1 VSAVRRAWARR
12 FGRTVALLG
21 PDGAGKST
29 VSRLLTGPGIL
40 PYPVKVIYMGVNPDA
55 ASLMLP
61 TTRVARALRRA
72 TARHQKIRHPH
83 QTRPATGGRRGSPPA
98 GVRPTALGVA
108 KDAARLGTWVLEE
121 WYRQGVAWAYLAR
134 GYLVIYD
141 RHFVADYHHTG
152 RSPDTP
158 TVARVHGWLLRRAFP
173 RPALLV
179 CLDAPAAV
187 VYARKREDSV
197 EWLEQRRAD
206 YLQLA
211 ASTPGAAV
219 VDATAS
225 VPEVVA
231 AVATVICTRLPVCG
245 TAGR

>member
-1 VSAVRRAWARR
+1 VR

-29 VSRLLTGPGIL
+29 VSRLLEEPGTL
-40 PYPVKVIYMGVNPDA
+40 PCPVKVIYMGVNPDV

-61 TTRVARALRRA
+61 TTRLARALRRA
-72 TARHQKIRHPH
+72 IARRQKTRHSHQAG
-83 QTRPATGGRRGSPPA
+83 PAAGERQGSLRTGM
-98 GVRPTALGVA
+98 RPTALGVA

-121 WYRQGVAWAYLAR
+121 WYRQSVAWLYLAR
-134 GYLVIYD
+134 GYLVVYD

-158 TVARVHGWLLRRAFP
+158 TMARVHGWLLRRAFP

-219 VDATAS
+219 VDATAP

-231 AVATVICTRLPVCG
+231 AVASVICTHLPMCG
-245 TAGR
+245 TGGR